1 MKKAM
6 SYAKE
11 FFHRADIFL
20 LVMGLICAI
29 FGIVVISSATA
40 SYHSAK
46 YVIVQSASLIL
57 GVFAF
62 VVMTVLDVDV
72 LADKW
77 QILCAF
83 NVVFLLLLIPFGV
96 SDNTGN
102 TGWLRFFGIGIQ
114 PTEVVKLTFIIILAK
129 QISYLK
135 EYHDLNSVWSV
146 AQLAGHFVLLFGLIL
161 VVSSDLG
168 SALIFFSIFLV
179 MLFAAGFALH
189 WFAIGFAAIAAM
201 IPLLWKFVLHD
212 YQKNRILAPYDSS
225 IDPTNTGI
233 NWQPH
238 QSKIALASGQWTGAG
253 LGHGTQSQSN
263 ALAGKHT
270 DFIYAVIGEELGMIA
285 CILVIMLLLIIIIRC
300 VMVGIRSGSNMG
312 SLVCFGVA
320 AFLTF
325 QTFENIGMCI
335 GITPVIGIT
344 LPFFSYGGS
353 SLFTTFAALGM
364 VSGIHFRPRPKRNS
378 IYYSRTAPP
387 QASRETCGGVFCGHT
402 ESTRPNGR
410 VLSAKHRRGKN
421 RSSRVVS
428 AAVTGGAVMLCKR
441 RGVVGD
447 AVFVVV
453 VLHGRLDRFLREH
466 GAVDLL
472 GRQAVERL
480 HDRLVGQCQRLRDGL
495 AFDHLG
501 RHRRGR
507 DRAAA
512 AERVELHVRDDA
524 VVYLDIHPHDVAA
537 LGVADFTDAVSV
549 GHLANVAGVFK
560 MVHDLFAVQCHRK
573 ASFISIL
580 CQIRCG
586 RAPVSSSSHTGEMLR
601 R

>member
-96 SDNTGN
+96 S
-102 TGWLRFFGIGIQ
+102 
-114 PTEVVKLTFIIILAK
+114 E

-285 CILVIMLLLIIIIRC
+285 CILVIVLLLIIIIRC

-378 IYYSRTAPP
+378 IYY
-387 QASRETCGGVFCGHT
+387 
-402 ESTRPNGR
+402 
-410 VLSAKHRRGKN
+410 
-421 RSSRVVS
+421 
-428 AAVTGGAVMLCKR
+428 
-441 RGVVGD
+441 
-447 AVFVVV
+447 
-453 VLHGRLDRFLREH
+453 
-466 GAVDLL
+466 
-472 GRQAVERL
+472 
-480 HDRLVGQCQRLRDGL
+480 
-495 AFDHLG
+495 
-501 RHRRGR
+501 
-507 DRAAA
+507 
-512 AERVELHVRDDA
+512 
-524 VVYLDIHPHDVAA
+524 
-537 LGVADFTDAVSV
+537 
-549 GHLANVAGVFK
+549 
-560 MVHDLFAVQCHRK
+560 
-573 ASFISIL
+573 
-580 CQIRCG
+580 
-586 RAPVSSSSHTGEMLR
+586 
-601 R
+601 

>member
-168 SALIFFSIFLV
+168 SALIFFLS
-179 MLFAAGFALH
+179 
-189 WFAIGFAAIAAM
+189 
-201 IPLLWKFVLHD
+201 
-212 YQKNRILAPYDSS
+212 
-225 IDPTNTGI
+225 
-233 NWQPH
+233 
-238 QSKIALASGQWTGAG
+238 
-253 LGHGTQSQSN
+253 
-263 ALAGKHT
+263 
-270 DFIYAVIGEELGMIA
+270 
-285 CILVIMLLLIIIIRC
+285 LIHI
-300 VMVGIRSGSNMG
+300 
-312 SLVCFGVA
+312 
-320 AFLTF
+320 
-325 QTFENIGMCI
+325 
-335 GITPVIGIT
+335 
-344 LPFFSYGGS
+344 
-353 SLFTTFAALGM
+353 
-364 VSGIHFRPRPKRNS
+364 
-378 IYYSRTAPP
+378 
-387 QASRETCGGVFCGHT
+387 
-402 ESTRPNGR
+402 
-410 VLSAKHRRGKN
+410 
-421 RSSRVVS
+421 
-428 AAVTGGAVMLCKR
+428 
-441 RGVVGD
+441 
-447 AVFVVV
+447 
-453 VLHGRLDRFLREH
+453 
-466 GAVDLL
+466 
-472 GRQAVERL
+472 
-480 HDRLVGQCQRLRDGL
+480 
-495 AFDHLG
+495 
-501 RHRRGR
+501 
-507 DRAAA
+507 
-512 AERVELHVRDDA
+512 
-524 VVYLDIHPHDVAA
+524 
-537 LGVADFTDAVSV
+537 
-549 GHLANVAGVFK
+549 
-560 MVHDLFAVQCHRK
+560 
-573 ASFISIL
+573 
-580 CQIRCG
+580 
-586 RAPVSSSSHTGEMLR
+586 
-601 R
+601 

>member
-1 MKKAM
+1 MLERLKKLRIAPIIQYIW
-6 SYAKE
+6 SRTSD
-11 FFHRADIFL
+11 FFKKGDMFL
-20 LVMGLICAI
+20 LVMCCICTC
-29 FGIVVISSATA
+29 FGITLVGSATK
-40 SYHSAK
+40 SYPSHTF
-46 YVIVQSASLIL
+46 VPIQ
-57 GVFAF
+57 VFAF
-62 VVMTVLDVDV
+62 ILGLFLYYVLTVLDVSIIASRWK
-72 LADKW
+72 LL
-77 QILCAF
+77 IGFETFL
-83 NVVFLLLLIPFGV
+83 LLLLIPYGV
-96 SDNTGN
+96 SGDTGN
-102 TGWLRFFGIGIQ
+102 SGWLRFFGIGIQ
-114 PTEVVKLTFIIILAK
+114 PTEVVKLTFIVILAK

-168 SALIFFSIFLV
+168 SALIFFFIFLV

-285 CILVIMLLLIIIIRC
+285 CILVIVLLLIVIIRC

-364 VSGIHFRPRPKRNS
+364 VSGIHFRPKPKQNS
-378 IYYSRTAPP
+378 IYY
-387 QASRETCGGVFCGHT
+387 
-402 ESTRPNGR
+402 
-410 VLSAKHRRGKN
+410 
-421 RSSRVVS
+421 
-428 AAVTGGAVMLCKR
+428 
-441 RGVVGD
+441 
-447 AVFVVV
+447 
-453 VLHGRLDRFLREH
+453 
-466 GAVDLL
+466 
-472 GRQAVERL
+472 
-480 HDRLVGQCQRLRDGL
+480 
-495 AFDHLG
+495 
-501 RHRRGR
+501 
-507 DRAAA
+507 
-512 AERVELHVRDDA
+512 
-524 VVYLDIHPHDVAA
+524 
-537 LGVADFTDAVSV
+537 
-549 GHLANVAGVFK
+549 
-560 MVHDLFAVQCHRK
+560 
-573 ASFISIL
+573 
-580 CQIRCG
+580 
-586 RAPVSSSSHTGEMLR
+586 
-601 R
+601 

>member
-1 MKKAM
+1 MLERLKKIRIAPIIQYIW
-6 SYAKE
+6 SRTSD
-11 FFHRADIFL
+11 FFKKGDMFL
-20 LVMGLICAI
+20 LVMCCICTC
-29 FGIVVISSATA
+29 FGITLVGSATK
-40 SYHSAK
+40 SYPLHTFVPIQIFAF
-46 YVIVQSASLIL
+46 IL
-57 GVFAF
+57 GLFLYYVL
-62 VVMTVLDVDV
+62 TVLDVSIIASRWK
-72 LADKW
+72 L
-77 QILCAF
+77 LLGF
-83 NVVFLLLLIPFGV
+83 ETFLLLLLIPFGV
-96 SDNTGN
+96 SGDTGN
-102 TGWLRFFGIGIQ
+102 SGWLRFFGIGIQ

-285 CILVIMLLLIIIIRC
+285 CILVIVLLLIIIIRC

-378 IYYSRTAPP
+378 IYY
-387 QASRETCGGVFCGHT
+387 
-402 ESTRPNGR
+402 
-410 VLSAKHRRGKN
+410 
-421 RSSRVVS
+421 
-428 AAVTGGAVMLCKR
+428 
-441 RGVVGD
+441 
-447 AVFVVV
+447 
-453 VLHGRLDRFLREH
+453 
-466 GAVDLL
+466 
-472 GRQAVERL
+472 
-480 HDRLVGQCQRLRDGL
+480 
-495 AFDHLG
+495 
-501 RHRRGR
+501 
-507 DRAAA
+507 
-512 AERVELHVRDDA
+512 
-524 VVYLDIHPHDVAA
+524 
-537 LGVADFTDAVSV
+537 
-549 GHLANVAGVFK
+549 
-560 MVHDLFAVQCHRK
+560 
-573 ASFISIL
+573 
-580 CQIRCG
+580 
-586 RAPVSSSSHTGEMLR
+586 
-601 R
+601 

>member
-1 MKKAM
+1 MKKAL

-20 LVMGLICAI
+20 LVMGLICAT
-29 FGIVVISSATA
+29 FGIIVISSATA

-57 GVFAF
+57 GVVAF
-62 VVMTVLDVDV
+62 VAMTVLDVDV

-83 NVVFLLLLIPFGV
+83 NVLFLLLLIPFGV

-114 PTEVVKLTFIIILAK
+114 PTEVVKLTFIVVLAK

-146 AQLAGHFVLLFGLIL
+146 AQLAVHFVLLFGLIL
-161 VVSSDLG
+161 FVSSDLG

-201 IPLLWKFVLHD
+201 IPLLWNFVLHD

-253 LGHGTQSQSN
+253 LGNGTQSQSN

-285 CILVIMLLLIIIIRC
+285 CILVIVLLLIIIIRC
-300 VMVGIRSGSNMG
+300 VMVGICLLYTSD
-312 SLVCFGVA
+312 A
-320 AFLTF
+320 A
-325 QTFENIGMCI
+325 
-335 GITPVIGIT
+335 
-344 LPFFSYGGS
+344 
-353 SLFTTFAALGM
+353 
-364 VSGIHFRPRPKRNS
+364 
-378 IYYSRTAPP
+378 
-387 QASRETCGGVFCGHT
+387 
-402 ESTRPNGR
+402 
-410 VLSAKHRRGKN
+410 
-421 RSSRVVS
+421 
-428 AAVTGGAVMLCKR
+428 
-441 RGVVGD
+441 D
-447 AVFVVV
+447 
-453 VLHGRLDRFLREH
+453 
-466 GAVDLL
+466 
-472 GRQAVERL
+472 
-480 HDRLVGQCQRLRDGL
+480 
-495 AFDHLG
+495 
-501 RHRRGR
+501 
-507 DRAAA
+507 
-512 AERVELHVRDDA
+512 EL
-524 VVYLDIHPHDVAA
+524 
-537 LGVADFTDAVSV
+537 
-549 GHLANVAGVFK
+549 
-560 MVHDLFAVQCHRK
+560 
-573 ASFISIL
+573 
-580 CQIRCG
+580 
-586 RAPVSSSSHTGEMLR
+586 
-601 R
+601 

>member
-129 QISYLK
+129 QVSYLK

-212 YQKNRILAPYDSS
+212 YQKTASS
-225 IDPTNTGI
+225 RRMTPASTRRTPASTGSRTRARSRSL
-233 NWQPH
+233 P
-238 QSKIALASGQWTGAG
+238 ASGPARASATARRASPTPSPAS
-253 LGHGTQSQSN
+253 TQ
-263 ALAGKHT
+263 
-270 DFIYAVIGEELGMIA
+270 
-285 CILVIMLLLIIIIRC
+285 
-300 VMVGIRSGSNMG
+300 
-312 SLVCFGVA
+312 
-320 AFLTF
+320 
-325 QTFENIGMCI
+325 
-335 GITPVIGIT
+335 T
-344 LPFFSYGGS
+344 LSMPS
-353 SLFTTFAALGM
+353 SA
-364 VSGIHFRPRPKRNS
+364 
-378 IYYSRTAPP
+378 
-387 QASRETCGGVFCGHT
+387 
-402 ESTRPNGR
+402 
-410 VLSAKHRRGKN
+410 
-421 RSSRVVS
+421 RSS
-428 AAVTGGAVMLCKR
+428 A
-441 RGVVGD
+441 
-447 AVFVVV
+447 
-453 VLHGRLDRFLREH
+453 
-466 GAVDLL
+466 
-472 GRQAVERL
+472 
-480 HDRLVGQCQRLRDGL
+480 
-495 AFDHLG
+495 
-501 RHRRGR
+501 
-507 DRAAA
+507 
-512 AERVELHVRDDA
+512 
-524 VVYLDIHPHDVAA
+524 
-537 LGVADFTDAVSV
+537 
-549 GHLANVAGVFK
+549 
-560 MVHDLFAVQCHRK
+560 
-573 ASFISIL
+573 
-580 CQIRCG
+580 
-586 RAPVSSSSHTGEMLR
+586 
-601 R
+601 

>member
-1 MKKAM
+1 MLERLKKLRIAPIIQYIW
-6 SYAKE
+6 SRTSD
-11 FFHRADIFL
+11 FFKKGDMFL
-20 LVMGLICAI
+20 LVMCCICTC
-29 FGIVVISSATA
+29 FGITLVGSATK
-40 SYHSAK
+40 SYPSHTF
-46 YVIVQSASLIL
+46 VPIQ
-57 GVFAF
+57 VFAF
-62 VVMTVLDVDV
+62 ILGLFLYYVLTVLDVSIIASRWK
-72 LADKW
+72 LL
-77 QILCAF
+77 IGFETFL
-83 NVVFLLLLIPFGV
+83 LLLLIPFGV
-96 SDNTGN
+96 SGDTGN
-102 TGWLRFFGIGIQ
+102 SGWLRFFGIGIQ
-114 PTEVVKLTFIIILAK
+114 PTEVVKLTFIVILAK

-168 SALIFFSIFLV
+168 SALIFFFIFLV

-285 CILVIMLLLIIIIRC
+285 CILVIVLLLIVIIRC

-378 IYYSRTAPP
+378 IYY
-387 QASRETCGGVFCGHT
+387 
-402 ESTRPNGR
+402 
-410 VLSAKHRRGKN
+410 
-421 RSSRVVS
+421 
-428 AAVTGGAVMLCKR
+428 
-441 RGVVGD
+441 
-447 AVFVVV
+447 
-453 VLHGRLDRFLREH
+453 
-466 GAVDLL
+466 
-472 GRQAVERL
+472 
-480 HDRLVGQCQRLRDGL
+480 
-495 AFDHLG
+495 
-501 RHRRGR
+501 
-507 DRAAA
+507 
-512 AERVELHVRDDA
+512 
-524 VVYLDIHPHDVAA
+524 
-537 LGVADFTDAVSV
+537 
-549 GHLANVAGVFK
+549 
-560 MVHDLFAVQCHRK
+560 
-573 ASFISIL
+573 
-580 CQIRCG
+580 
-586 RAPVSSSSHTGEMLR
+586 
-601 R
+601 

>member
-1 MKKAM
+1 MLERLKKLRIAPIIQYIW
-6 SYAKE
+6 SRTSD
-11 FFHRADIFL
+11 FFKKGDMFL
-20 LVMGLICAI
+20 LVMCCICTC
-29 FGIVVISSATA
+29 FGITLVGSATK
-40 SYHSAK
+40 SYPSHTFVPIQIFAF
-46 YVIVQSASLIL
+46 IL
-57 GVFAF
+57 GLFLYYVL
-62 VVMTVLDVDV
+62 TVLDVSIIASRWK
-72 LADKW
+72 LL
-77 QILCAF
+77 IGFETFL
-83 NVVFLLLLIPFGV
+83 LLLLIPFGV
-96 SDNTGN
+96 SGDTGN
-102 TGWLRFFGIGIQ
+102 SGWLRFFGIGIQ
-114 PTEVVKLTFIIILAK
+114 PTEVVKLTFIVILAK

-168 SALIFFSIFLV
+168 SALIFFFIFLV

-285 CILVIMLLLIIIIRC
+285 CILVIVLLLIIIIRC

-378 IYYSRTAPP
+378 IYY
-387 QASRETCGGVFCGHT
+387 
-402 ESTRPNGR
+402 
-410 VLSAKHRRGKN
+410 
-421 RSSRVVS
+421 
-428 AAVTGGAVMLCKR
+428 
-441 RGVVGD
+441 
-447 AVFVVV
+447 
-453 VLHGRLDRFLREH
+453 
-466 GAVDLL
+466 
-472 GRQAVERL
+472 
-480 HDRLVGQCQRLRDGL
+480 
-495 AFDHLG
+495 
-501 RHRRGR
+501 
-507 DRAAA
+507 
-512 AERVELHVRDDA
+512 
-524 VVYLDIHPHDVAA
+524 
-537 LGVADFTDAVSV
+537 
-549 GHLANVAGVFK
+549 
-560 MVHDLFAVQCHRK
+560 
-573 ASFISIL
+573 
-580 CQIRCG
+580 
-586 RAPVSSSSHTGEMLR
+586 
-601 R
+601 

>member
-1 MKKAM
+1 MKKVM

-57 GVFAF
+57 GVIAF

-114 PTEVVKLTFIIILAK
+114 PTEVVKLTFIVILAK

-168 SALIFFSIFLV
+168 SALIFFFIFLV

-285 CILVIMLLLIIIIRC
+285 CILVICLLYT
-300 VMVGIRSGSNMG
+300 SPS
-312 SLVCFGVA
+312 
-320 AFLTF
+320 
-325 QTFENIGMCI
+325 
-335 GITPVIGIT
+335 
-344 LPFFSYGGS
+344 
-353 SLFTTFAALGM
+353 
-364 VSGIHFRPRPKRNS
+364 PR
-378 IYYSRTAPP
+378 
-387 QASRETCGGVFCGHT
+387 
-402 ESTRPNGR
+402 
-410 VLSAKHRRGKN
+410 
-421 RSSRVVS
+421 
-428 AAVTGGAVMLCKR
+428 
-441 RGVVGD
+441 D
-447 AVFVVV
+447 
-453 VLHGRLDRFLREH
+453 
-466 GAVDLL
+466 
-472 GRQAVERL
+472 
-480 HDRLVGQCQRLRDGL
+480 
-495 AFDHLG
+495 
-501 RHRRGR
+501 
-507 DRAAA
+507 
-512 AERVELHVRDDA
+512 
-524 VVYLDIHPHDVAA
+524 
-537 LGVADFTDAVSV
+537 
-549 GHLANVAGVFK
+549 
-560 MVHDLFAVQCHRK
+560 
-573 ASFISIL
+573 
-580 CQIRCG
+580 
-586 RAPVSSSSHTGEMLR
+586 
-601 R
+601 

>member
-1 MKKAM
+1 MKKVI

-168 SALIFFSIFLV
+168 SALIFFFIFLV

-285 CILVIMLLLIIIIRC
+285 CILVIVLLLIVIIRC

-378 IYYSRTAPP
+378 IYY
-387 QASRETCGGVFCGHT
+387 
-402 ESTRPNGR
+402 
-410 VLSAKHRRGKN
+410 
-421 RSSRVVS
+421 
-428 AAVTGGAVMLCKR
+428 
-441 RGVVGD
+441 
-447 AVFVVV
+447 
-453 VLHGRLDRFLREH
+453 
-466 GAVDLL
+466 
-472 GRQAVERL
+472 
-480 HDRLVGQCQRLRDGL
+480 
-495 AFDHLG
+495 
-501 RHRRGR
+501 
-507 DRAAA
+507 
-512 AERVELHVRDDA
+512 
-524 VVYLDIHPHDVAA
+524 
-537 LGVADFTDAVSV
+537 
-549 GHLANVAGVFK
+549 
-560 MVHDLFAVQCHRK
+560 
-573 ASFISIL
+573 
-580 CQIRCG
+580 
-586 RAPVSSSSHTGEMLR
+586 
-601 R
+601 

>member
-1 MKKAM
+1 MKKAL

-20 LVMGLICAI
+20 LVMGLICAT
-29 FGIVVISSATA
+29 FGIIVISSATA

-57 GVFAF
+57 GVVAF
-62 VVMTVLDVDV
+62 VAMTVLDVDV

-83 NVVFLLLLIPFGV
+83 NALFLLLLIPFGV

-114 PTEVVKLTFIIILAK
+114 PTEVVKLTFIVVLAK

-146 AQLAGHFVLLFGLIL
+146 AQLAVHFVLLFGLIL
-161 VVSSDLG
+161 FVSSDLG

-201 IPLLWKFVLHD
+201 IPLLWNFVLHD

-238 QSKIALASGQWTGAG
+238 QSKIALASC
-253 LGHGTQSQSN
+253 QSN

-285 CILVIMLLLIIIIRC
+285 CILVIVLLLIIIIRC

-344 LPFFSYGGS
+344 LPFFSYGSS
-353 SLFTTFAALGM
+353 SLFT
-364 VSGIHFRPRPKRNS
+364 SGIHFRPKPKRNS
-378 IYYSRTAPP
+378 IYY
-387 QASRETCGGVFCGHT
+387 
-402 ESTRPNGR
+402 
-410 VLSAKHRRGKN
+410 
-421 RSSRVVS
+421 
-428 AAVTGGAVMLCKR
+428 
-441 RGVVGD
+441 
-447 AVFVVV
+447 
-453 VLHGRLDRFLREH
+453 
-466 GAVDLL
+466 
-472 GRQAVERL
+472 
-480 HDRLVGQCQRLRDGL
+480 
-495 AFDHLG
+495 
-501 RHRRGR
+501 
-507 DRAAA
+507 
-512 AERVELHVRDDA
+512 
-524 VVYLDIHPHDVAA
+524 
-537 LGVADFTDAVSV
+537 
-549 GHLANVAGVFK
+549 
-560 MVHDLFAVQCHRK
+560 
-573 ASFISIL
+573 
-580 CQIRCG
+580 
-586 RAPVSSSSHTGEMLR
+586 
-601 R
+601 

>member
-270 DFIYAVIGEELGMIA
+270 DFIYAVIGEELGLVGALFVIGLFFCVLYAGLAIIA

-378 IYYSRTAPP
+378 IYY
-387 QASRETCGGVFCGHT
+387 
-402 ESTRPNGR
+402 
-410 VLSAKHRRGKN
+410 
-421 RSSRVVS
+421 
-428 AAVTGGAVMLCKR
+428 
-441 RGVVGD
+441 
-447 AVFVVV
+447 
-453 VLHGRLDRFLREH
+453 
-466 GAVDLL
+466 
-472 GRQAVERL
+472 
-480 HDRLVGQCQRLRDGL
+480 
-495 AFDHLG
+495 
-501 RHRRGR
+501 
-507 DRAAA
+507 
-512 AERVELHVRDDA
+512 
-524 VVYLDIHPHDVAA
+524 
-537 LGVADFTDAVSV
+537 
-549 GHLANVAGVFK
+549 
-560 MVHDLFAVQCHRK
+560 
-573 ASFISIL
+573 
-580 CQIRCG
+580 
-586 RAPVSSSSHTGEMLR
+586 
-601 R
+601 

>member
-285 CILVIMLLLIIIIRC
+285 CILVIVLLLIIIIRC

-344 LPFFSYGGS
+344 LP
-353 SLFTTFAALGM
+353 
-364 VSGIHFRPRPKRNS
+364 
-378 IYYSRTAPP
+378 
-387 QASRETCGGVFCGHT
+387 
-402 ESTRPNGR
+402 
-410 VLSAKHRRGKN
+410 GK
-421 RSSRVVS
+421 
-428 AAVTGGAVMLCKR
+428 
-441 RGVVGD
+441 
-447 AVFVVV
+447 
-453 VLHGRLDRFLREH
+453 
-466 GAVDLL
+466 
-472 GRQAVERL
+472 
-480 HDRLVGQCQRLRDGL
+480 
-495 AFDHLG
+495 
-501 RHRRGR
+501 
-507 DRAAA
+507 
-512 AERVELHVRDDA
+512 
-524 VVYLDIHPHDVAA
+524 P
-537 LGVADFTDAVSV
+537 
-549 GHLANVAGVFK
+549 AGVF
-560 MVHDLFAVQCHRK
+560 FAGIQK
-573 ASFISIL
+573 AP
-580 CQIRCG
+580 G
-586 RAPVSSSSHTGEMLR
+586 RMDGCFPQNIEGGREAAGWYQPP
-601 R
+601 

>member
-1 MKKAM
+1 MKKAL

-20 LVMGLICAI
+20 LVMGLICAT
-29 FGIVVISSATA
+29 FGIIVISSATA

-57 GVFAF
+57 GVVAF
-62 VVMTVLDVDV
+62 VAMTVLDVDV

-83 NVVFLLLLIPFGV
+83 NALFLLLLIPFGV

-114 PTEVVKLTFIIILAK
+114 PTEVVKLTFIVVLAK

-146 AQLAGHFVLLFGLIL
+146 AQLAVHFVLLFGLIL
-161 VVSSDLG
+161 FVSSDLG

-201 IPLLWKFVLHD
+201 IPLLWNFVLHD

-253 LGHGTQSQSN
+253 LGNGTQSQSN
-263 ALAGKHT
+263 TLAGKHT

-285 CILVIMLLLIIIIRC
+285 CILVIVLLLIIIIRC

-353 SLFTTFAALGM
+353 SLFTSFAALGM
-364 VSGIHFRPRPKRNS
+364 VSGIHFRPKPKRNS
-378 IYYSRTAPP
+378 IYY
-387 QASRETCGGVFCGHT
+387 
-402 ESTRPNGR
+402 
-410 VLSAKHRRGKN
+410 
-421 RSSRVVS
+421 
-428 AAVTGGAVMLCKR
+428 
-441 RGVVGD
+441 
-447 AVFVVV
+447 
-453 VLHGRLDRFLREH
+453 
-466 GAVDLL
+466 
-472 GRQAVERL
+472 
-480 HDRLVGQCQRLRDGL
+480 
-495 AFDHLG
+495 
-501 RHRRGR
+501 
-507 DRAAA
+507 
-512 AERVELHVRDDA
+512 
-524 VVYLDIHPHDVAA
+524 
-537 LGVADFTDAVSV
+537 
-549 GHLANVAGVFK
+549 
-560 MVHDLFAVQCHRK
+560 
-573 ASFISIL
+573 
-580 CQIRCG
+580 
-586 RAPVSSSSHTGEMLR
+586 
-601 R
+601 

>member
-212 YQKNRILAPYDSS
+212 YQKNRIRRMTPASTRQTPAS
-225 IDPTNTGI
+225 TGSRTRARSRSL
-233 NWQPH
+233 P
-238 QSKIALASGQWTGAG
+238 ASGPARA
-253 LGHGTQSQSN
+253 S
-263 ALAGKHT
+263 A
-270 DFIYAVIGEELGMIA
+270 
-285 CILVIMLLLIIIIRC
+285 
-300 VMVGIRSGSNMG
+300 
-312 SLVCFGVA
+312 
-320 AFLTF
+320 
-325 QTFENIGMCI
+325 
-335 GITPVIGIT
+335 
-344 LPFFSYGGS
+344 
-353 SLFTTFAALGM
+353 
-364 VSGIHFRPRPKRNS
+364 
-378 IYYSRTAPP
+378 TARR
-387 QASRETCGGVFCGHT
+387 ASPMPSPA
-402 ESTRPNGR
+402 STRTSSMPSS
-410 VLSAKHRRGKN
+410 V
-421 RSSRVVS
+421 RSS
-428 AAVTGGAVMLCKR
+428 A
-441 RGVVGD
+441 
-447 AVFVVV
+447 
-453 VLHGRLDRFLREH
+453 
-466 GAVDLL
+466 
-472 GRQAVERL
+472 
-480 HDRLVGQCQRLRDGL
+480 
-495 AFDHLG
+495 
-501 RHRRGR
+501 
-507 DRAAA
+507 
-512 AERVELHVRDDA
+512 
-524 VVYLDIHPHDVAA
+524 
-537 LGVADFTDAVSV
+537 
-549 GHLANVAGVFK
+549 
-560 MVHDLFAVQCHRK
+560 
-573 ASFISIL
+573 
-580 CQIRCG
+580 
-586 RAPVSSSSHTGEMLR
+586 
-601 R
+601 